1 MRKVGMLLGLVLMV
15 GVFVAVIVLS
25 RLLTPPTY
33 DVVVAIKEVPPYTAL
48 TQEMLSVDTQSVS
61 PAIADRYVLADEL
74 PLLLKNGAVAVEN
87 LRPGQPLLREAVA
100 SGADAERVSRL
111 AVAIDDPNLVIL
123 AVPVKV
129 DSLPA
134 VFPGDAVALIYAN
147 GSVQTQQIVT
157 TTLSGP
163 TPTPTPLAPGT
174 ISETQVITTQLQM
187 PIAKWLVNGVV
198 YQLNREIKENPNY
211 GAPGKDNEPRYI
223 EGDVKSLDV
232 VVARRDAEWLTF
244 ALANGQVQ
252 VGLLPAVV
260 RAQVE
265 KNILPASAGV
275 TWSDFEQ
282 RFFADRQ
289 PAVKP

>member
-1 MRKVGMLLGLVLMV
+1 MRKVGLVLGIGMMIAA
-15 GVFVAVIVLS
+15 FVAVVLVS

-33 DVVVAIKEVPPYTAL
+33 EVVVAVKEVPPFTTL
-48 TQEMLSVDTQSVS
+48 TKDMVAVDTQSVS

-74 PLLLKNGAVAVEN
+74 AVLLDSGAVVVEN

-100 SGADAERVSRL
+100 SGANAEKVSRL
-111 AVAIDDPNLVIL
+111 AVAINDPNLVIM

-134 VFPGDAVALIYAN
+134 VFPGDAVALFYAN

-157 TTLSGP
+157 ATISGP
-163 TPTPTPLAPGT
+163 TPTPAPLAFGA
-174 ISETQVITTQLQM
+174 ISETQIITTELQM
-187 PIAKWLVNGVV
+187 PVAKWLVNGVV
-198 YQLNREIKENPNY
+198 YQLNREIRENPDY

-232 VVARRDAEWLTF
+232 VVARSEAEWLTF

-260 RAQVE
+260 REQVE
-265 KNILPASAGV
+265 KNSLPATTGV
-275 TWSDFEQ
+275 TWSDFED
-282 RFFADRQ
+282 RFFEERG
-289 PAVKP
+289 K

>member
-1 MRKVGMLLGLVLMV
+1 MRKVQVLLGLSLAIAAFV
-15 GVFVAVIVLS
+15 GVVIFN
-25 RLLTPPTY
+25 RLTTPPTY
-33 DVVVAIKEVPPYTAL
+33 EVVVAVKEVPPFTTL
-48 TQEMLSVDTQSVS
+48 TKEMVAVDTQSVS

-74 PLLLKNGAVAVEN
+74 AVLLDSGAVVVEN

-100 SGADAERVSRL
+100 SGANAEKVSRL
-111 AVAIDDPNLVIL
+111 AVAINDPNLVIM

-134 VFPGDAVALIYAN
+134 VFPGDAVALFYAN

-157 TTLSGP
+157 ATISGP
-163 TPTPTPLAPGT
+163 TPTPTPRAFGA
-174 ISETQVITTQLQM
+174 ISETQIITTELQM
-187 PIAKWLVNGVV
+187 PVAKWLVNGVV
-198 YQLNREIKENPNY
+198 YQLNREIRENPDY

-232 VVARRDAEWLTF
+232 VVARGEAEWLTF

-260 RAQVE
+260 REQVE
-265 KNILPASAGV
+265 KNSLPATTGV
-275 TWSDFEQ
+275 TWSDFED
-282 RFFADRQ
+282 RFFEERG
-289 PAVKP
+289 K